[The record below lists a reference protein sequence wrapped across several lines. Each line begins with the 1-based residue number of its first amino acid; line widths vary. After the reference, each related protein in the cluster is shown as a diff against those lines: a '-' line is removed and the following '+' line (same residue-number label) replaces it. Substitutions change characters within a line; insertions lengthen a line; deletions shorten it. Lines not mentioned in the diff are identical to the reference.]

1 MKVYLSA
8 PISGVED
15 QNSFAFGFC
24 QSILEYMGYE
34 VVNPLNI
41 EPLYIKGRGE
51 WEAHMAADI
60 RELVTCDVLCLIR
73 PKGDSR
79 GVALEVELAKQLGIK
94 IVEGLPQF
102 AWPEKGVRDAD

>member
-41 EPLYIKGRGE
+41 EPLYIKGRESGKRT
-51 WEAHMAADI
+51 WQQ
-60 RELVTCDVLCLIR
+60 TS
-73 PKGDSR
+73 KSS
-79 GVALEVELAKQLGIK
+79 
-94 IVEGLPQF
+94 
-102 AWPEKGVRDAD
+102 